1 MLSTTFVPVFTGERR
16 RSASFQNSGTFDIIT
31 AGSSSLPSNFVNLG
45 TVLDGSA
52 LRLLSPVNTGTNVVL
67 SINGYSD
74 HTFQLQSS
82 ADLTPGTFA
91 NVGTA
96 QSGITGSTLT
106 FTDPSASGPQQFY
119 RVFVNP

>member
-1 MLSTTFVPVFTGERR
+1 MWSRAQTPVVSGG
-16 RSASFQNSGTFDIIT
+16 ASFQNNGTFDIIT
-31 AGSSSLPSNFVNLG
+31 AGPISLGNLVNQG

-82 ADLTPGTFA
+82 ADLNPA
-91 NVGTA
+91 NFTNLGAA
-96 QSGITGSTLT
+96 QTGFGLPLT
-106 FTDPSASGPQQFY
+106 FTDPNNSSPQQFY
-119 RVFVNP
+119 RLFVNP